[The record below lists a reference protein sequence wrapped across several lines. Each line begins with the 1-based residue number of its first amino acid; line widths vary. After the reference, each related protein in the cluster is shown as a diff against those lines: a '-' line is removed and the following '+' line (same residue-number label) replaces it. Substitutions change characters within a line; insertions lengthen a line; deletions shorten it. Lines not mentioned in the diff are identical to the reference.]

1 MTRRSAV
8 FFWLLAACSVIT
20 TAVQY
25 FAGDQRTWVANV
37 ACTAAGV
44 FAVGGTFA
52 SRKTSR
58 TWTFLLAACSFW
70 LAGMLMWD
78 LASIFEATQPFPSPI
93 DVMWLAFPILAAIGL
108 HRLAQAIPS
117 MRRLARLDAFAVSAG
132 VLTITFALIHASVEA
147 STLPA
152 LGKAFAVAYPAA
164 YIALVAVLTEAYFGA
179 RGAFRHPALVL
190 VLFGVASQAVAFSAW
205 APDLLAQNYVQGTT
219 IADALWPLGLL
230 AIGAGGFL
238 ATVRPKLR
246 QHHGDERQ
254 FRGILANCSLLALLG
269 VLTVLVVLDR
279 PRIEL
284 LILIGGLAIVGML
297 LFIRARLMLAE
308 RSRLLQDARVANDAL
323 LRINQELDA
332 FAYTASHDLKAP
344 LVSIDGL
351 TASLERRLAN
361 DLDDRGRLYLSR
373 IRANV
378 STLQRLIQDVLDYAW
393 TGTTE
398 APATLDPL
406 PIARELVEQVSGL
419 ARERGATVE
428 LVSPIPVLKAH
439 PVRFKQ
445 ALGNLIENAVRHAG
459 NGRAV
464 RVRVSGNADGNYAR
478 IVVEDDGVGV
488 DPSTQPKMFD
498 LFHKG
503 PSGESGVGLALVKR
517 IAESSGGAVRYEPVS
532 GGGSRF
538 VLDFPKGDAA

>member
-1 MTRRSAV
+1 MTLRAV
-8 FFWLLAACSVIT
+8 VYSLLAAVTVIT

-25 FAGDQRTWVANV
+25 FAGDHRTWVANV

-52 SRKTSR
+52 SRKASR
-58 TWTFLLAACSFW
+58 TWTFLLAGCAFW

-78 LASIFEATQPFPSPI
+78 LASIFEPTQPFPSPI
-93 DVMWLAFPILAAIGL
+93 DVMWLTFPVLAAIGL
-108 HRLAQAIPS
+108 HRLAPALPS
-117 MRRLARLDAFAVSAG
+117 MRRLARLDAIAVSVG
-132 VLTITFALIHASVEA
+132 VLTITFALIHGSVEA
-147 STLPA
+147 STLPTV
-152 LGKAFAVAYPAA
+152 GKAFAIAYPAA

-190 VLFGVASQAVAFSAW
+190 VLLGVACQAVAFSSW
-205 APDLLAQNYVQGTT
+205 APDLLDQSYVQGTT
-219 IADALWPLGLL
+219 VADALWPLGLL

-238 ATVRPKLR
+238 ATVRPQLR
-246 QHHGDERQ
+246 RYYGDENQ
-254 FRGILANCSLLALLG
+254 FRGILSNCSLLVLLA
-269 VLTVLVVLDR
+269 VLTLAVVFER
-279 PRIEL
+279 PRVER
-284 LILIGGLAIVGML
+284 LIVIGGLAVVGLL
-297 LFIRARLMLAE
+297 LFVRARLMLAE
-308 RSRLLQDARVANDAL
+308 RSRLLKEARVANDAL

-351 TASLERRLAN
+351 AASLERRLGG
-361 DLDDRGRLYLSR
+361 DLDERGHLYLSR

-393 TGTTE
+393 TGTMD
-398 APATLDPL
+398 APATLDPV

-428 LVSPIPVLKAH
+428 LVAPIPVLKAH

-445 ALGNLIENAVRHAG
+445 ALGNLIENAVRHGG

-464 RVRVSGNADGNYAR
+464 RVRVSGDADGNYAR

-488 DPSTQPKMFD
+488 DPETQPMMFD

-503 PSGESGVGLALVKR
+503 PTGESGVGLALVKR